1 MYVYETI
8 TSRRTVSAHCRSGNL
23 GWLVWELIFCPKMS
37 TALSPPAGRNP
48 DNVLGAILL
57 ISTFA
62 QVTEKHPHTLSI
74 EIHWLEVALT
84 SPGGQNFGRSQCP
97 LGSAARGLVQEKRG
111 IVRLNGRPRPPRPR
125 AQTPTNRERLLCGAV
140 VVQPSERPTKR
151 RTANP
156 LCTLMSSCTQ

>member
-97 LGSAARGLVQEKRG
+97 LGCSRPCSGETRNCETERTTATAATASTNANEPRTSV
-111 IVRLNGRPRPPRPR
+111 VR
-125 AQTPTNRERLLCGAV
+125 
-140 VVQPSERPTKR
+140 R
-151 RTANP
+151 RRSPAE
-156 LCTLMSSCTQ
+156 